1 MLKKI
6 FAFFVIFAIIS
17 PIAFTNNVAQNIQ
30 IIPTAAAQAGG
41 ATQLRIDAPATAV
54 VGEAFDITVTA
65 LDKDGNTATGYN
77 GSIVFTTEWV
87 TDTYP
92 MPGRP
97 IPFTAEDAGVKKFSK
112 GVTFKKVGKQKLT
125 AYDLTNDI
133 TAEVI
138 IDVSEGATTTTAST
152 EEIQI
157 LTPAA
162 DSKITG
168 TTLVVS
174 GKSRKNSKVSLTL
187 NGQDLGSVVSDN
199 DGLFTKEIT
208 NITQESNILK
218 AALLDAN
225 NATIA
230 SSPEIKFSK
239 SNETSSIYGLSIQPA
254 TTVESSTGITLTIDA
269 IKGLQEVT
277 ATLDN
282 TLLTAKE
289 SSEGK
294 YLITTTAPLKAGTYP
309 IKVTAKTITGQET
322 VKDTLATLT
331 VTEKAPVATGAT
343 SIGEVVKPAAFKNVK
358 AETKD
363 QKITFTFAI
372 ENLPKDL
379 KNFLITY
386 GSGSSASGKTVNTQD
401 AEKILKNGQYSWYI
415 DNLAA
420 GDYTFEI
427 HGKNASGTTITGLIS
442 EKIPATIGVPTCT
455 ISNVGKITVK
465 TDSSKS
471 VLSWD
476 AIPSATAYNVYK
488 IDANG
493 KYNLV
498 QKVTSPTYTVFLSQG
513 NVSYDN
519 FAVKALCGDTESKD
533 YSQASKVQTGPG
545 AIAFVVILS
554 GIIAAVILRRKS
566 A

>member
-6 FAFFVIFAIIS
+6 LAFFVFFAIIS
-17 PIAFTNNVAQNIQ
+17 PIAFTNNIAQNIQ
-30 IIPTAAAQAGG
+30 IVPMAAAQTGG

-77 GSIVFTTEWV
+77 GSITFTTDWM

-92 MPGRP
+92 MPGRL
-97 IPFTAEDAGVKKFSK
+97 IPFTAEDSGVKKFSK
-112 GVTFKKVGKQKLT
+112 GVTFKRAGKQKLR

-133 TAEVI
+133 TAEVT
-138 IDVSEGATTTTAST
+138 IDVSERAATTTTST

-168 TTLVVS
+168 TTVVIS
-174 GKSRKNSKVSLTL
+174 GKSRKNSKISLTL
-187 NGQDLGSVVSDN
+187 NGQDVGSVVSDN

-218 AALLDAN
+218 AALLDVN
-225 NATIA
+225 NETIA
-230 SSPEIKFSK
+230 SSEIKFSK
-239 SNETSSIYGLSIQPA
+239 SNEVSSIYGLSIQPSI
-254 TTVESSTGITLTIDA
+254 TVESSTGITLTIDA
-269 IKGLQEVT
+269 IKGLKEVT
-277 ATLDN
+277 AMLDN

-289 SSEGK
+289 SNEGK
-294 YLITTTAPLKAGTYP
+294 YIITTTAPLKAGAYP

-322 VKDTLATLT
+322 VKDALATLT
-331 VTEKAPVATGAT
+331 VTEKVPVATGAT
-343 SIGEVVKPAAFKNVK
+343 ATGEIVKPAAFKNVK

-363 QKITFTFAI
+363 QKITFTFSI

-379 KNFLITY
+379 KNFFITY
-386 GSGSSASGKTVNTQD
+386 GSGSSASGKTVTTQD

-415 DNLAA
+415 SDLTA

-427 HGKNASGTTITGLIS
+427 QGKNASGSTIAGLIS

-455 ISNVGKITVK
+455 ISNVGKITVT

-476 AIPSATAYNVYK
+476 AVPSATAYNVYK

-513 NVSYDN
+513 AVSYDN

-533 YSQASKVQTGPG
+533 YSEASKVKTGPG